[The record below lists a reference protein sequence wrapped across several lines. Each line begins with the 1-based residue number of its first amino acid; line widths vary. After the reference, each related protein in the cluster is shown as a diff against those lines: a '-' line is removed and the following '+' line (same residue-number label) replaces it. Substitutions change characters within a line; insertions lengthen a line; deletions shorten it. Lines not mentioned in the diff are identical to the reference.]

1 MECVYFPSWPQL
13 PLLRLVLSRDG
24 ADADAEE
31 ASKPDASV
39 SASALACV

>member
-1 MECVYFPSWPQL
+1 MECVYFPSW

-39 SASALACV
+39 SASALAWV

>member
-24 ADADAEE
+24 ADAEE
-31 ASKPDASV
+31 GSKPDASV
-39 SASALACV
+39 SASALAWV